1 MTKLRYGASLKV
13 LLVTVSRWEL
23 SSLYL
28 AAVCQYSLQKD
39 DNFFEIEQHWIA
51 TFHWHKGNIMI
62 WNLPNDNVYNIVCN
76 SCWFHKM
83 TPEKALRLY
92 FLAPSVLFFSLI
104 WLPWHFLHRV
114 VEIGFLLP
122 HLKHILKYSLR
133 CCAICFFAASVIGIL
148 LFLLQE
154 RALFYLS
161 ISILFCKDIHYYWI
175 FFVVPFWLCKK
186 WIQSTQNMTNIRD
199 GKIIDQRIMMGPYI
213 LAPR

>member
-1 MTKLRYGASLKV
+1 MRNV
-13 LLVTVSRWEL
+13 ELLPWCSISIFTTRRRQFLLGFNSN
-23 SSLYL
+23 S
-28 AAVCQYSLQKD
+28 
-39 DNFFEIEQHWIA
+39 IESQHFTDITAIPWFGIC
-51 TFHWHKGNIMI
+51 
-62 WNLPNDNVYNIVCN
+62 PNDNICNIVCN

-83 TPEKALRLY
+83 MPEKALRLY

-161 ISILFCKDIHYYWI
+161 ISILFRKDIHYDWI